1 MSTGDTT
8 TGASVFDHEGTL
20 NAVGF
25 VTVEPKTNVKVEIY
39 NNDFSELL
47 YSEEAF
53 YYAKGYHLI
62 ELSEPQTVSSC
73 AVAVTVDNE
82 LAVEG
87 PGVESII
94 DPYITGSSP
103 GESYI
108 LIENEWVDV
117 TSSDI
122 KSRLGIEKE
131 PNNCFITAVY
141 EK

>member
-1 MSTGDTT
+1 M
-8 TGASVFDHEGTL
+8 
-20 NAVGF
+20 
-25 VTVEPKTNVKVEIY
+25 
-39 NNDFSELL
+39 
-47 YSEEAF
+47 
-53 YYAKGYHLI
+53 
-62 ELSEPQTVSSC
+62 
-73 AVAVTVDNE
+73 AVTVDNE